1 MRRSYLHS
9 SPYGAKLRA
18 PPMTFLP
25 IAPSVI
31 RDPGDAMNIAFDARP
46 ALQALCPEELALLAD
61 GIELGEARKLIALIH
76 RGEPLPRR
84 SPSEVRRSSLE
95 RVRAATSLPELRLVA
110 RTPSAIDGFV
120 KYALAA
126 PDGAVFETVKIPLE
140 RPDRITVC
148 VSSQV
153 GCALA
158 CAFCATG
165 RLGLLRNLEAWEIVE
180 QLRVVRRDLWPGARI
195 HGVVFQGM
203 GEPLANWPSVLKA
216 ARVMSESS
224 AQAVDARNIT
234 ISTAGLPAGIR
245 ALAAS
250 LPNVRLALSI
260 GSARP
265 ELRRELIP
273 LEARHPLGS
282 VLLSVGE
289 HVRATRLVPLFA
301 YTLLAGKN
309 DTSEDATALAAMV
322 KRFAERYGKRPR
334 LSLIPYNSIGADDP
348 FRRADDAR
356 HARFREELIAEGVV
370 PTRRYSG
377 GGDVA
382 AACGQLAARSSPAT

>member
-1 MRRSYLHS
+1 
-9 SPYGAKLRA
+9 
-18 PPMTFLP
+18 MTILP
-25 IAPSVI
+25 IFPSTSADSTEAESASV
-31 RDPGDAMNIAFDARP
+31 DARP
-46 ALQALCPEELALLAD
+46 ALQALCPEELVEIAP
-61 GIELGEARKLIALIH
+61 GIELGEARKLIALVH

-95 RVRAATSLPELRLVA
+95 RVRATTRLPELRLVA
-110 RTPSAIDGFV
+110 RTPSTVDGFV
-120 KYALAA
+120 KYGLAGD
-126 PDGAVFETVKIPLE
+126 DGAVFEAVKIPLE
-140 RPDRITVC
+140 RPDRVTVC

-165 RLGLLRNLEAWEIVE
+165 RLGLLRNLDAWEIVE
-180 QLRVVRRDLWPGARI
+180 QLRVVRRDLLPGARI

-203 GEPLANWPSVLKA
+203 GEPLANWPQVRQA

-245 ALAAS
+245 ALGAA

-260 GSARP
+260 GSART

-273 LEARHPLGS
+273 LEGRHPLET
-282 VLLSVGE
+282 VLLAAGE
-289 HVRATRLVPLFA
+289 HARATRLVPLFA
-301 YTLLAGKN
+301 YTLLAEKN
-309 DTSEDATALAAMV
+309 DTPEDATALAAMV
-322 KRFAERYGKRPR
+322 KDFAERYGKRPR
-334 LSLIPYNSIGADDP
+334 LSLIPYNTIGAGDP

-356 HARFREELIAEGVV
+356 HARFREMLIAHGVV

-377 GGDVA
+377 GSDVA
-382 AACGQLAARSSPAT
+382 AACGQLAATNLTAV